1 MVWYSTKIIDS
12 QEFQSEIK
20 KQGYY
25 TSPKNYRTFI
35 EYIKKVWTTIST
47 TNTATFLSK
56 DFWHEQPTILTNNG
70 YYLIRTGKG
79 HFAIFDEKNI
89 FFSLSQI

>member
-1 MVWYSTKIIDS
+1 MIFYKNYRFSRISIRDQKTRILYKS
-12 QEFQSEIK
+12 K
-20 KQGYY
+20 K
-25 TSPKNYRTFI
+25 YRTFI